1 VGANYNRKYKM
12 PTALNLTLIAFGGAI
27 GALCRYWLNTTIQTM
42 WPTRIPYG
50 TLFINVSGSLVLGML
65 YVLVSERQILPM
77 QWRPLVMVGFLG
89 AFTTFSTFSVEVV
102 NLMDNGHQ
110 LHAAIYFLLSVV
122 LAIGCAALGMWM
134 TRHI

>member
-1 VGANYNRKYKM
+1 M
-12 PTALNLTLIAFGGAI
+12 PTALNLLFIASGGAL
-27 GALCRYWLNTTIQTM
+27 GALCRYWLGTAVHTM
-42 WPTRIPYG
+42 WPTKIPYG
-50 TLFINVSGSLVLGML
+50 TLFINVSGSIVLGIL

-110 LHAAIYFLLSVV
+110 FHAAMYFLLSTV
-122 LAIGCAALGMWM
+122 LAIGGAALGIWM

>member
-1 VGANYNRKYKM
+1 M
-12 PTALNLTLIAFGGAI
+12 PTTINLTLIAFGGAI
-27 GALCRYWLNTTIQTM
+27 GALCRYWLGTAVHTM
-42 WPTRIPYG
+42 WPSKIPYG
-50 TLFINVSGSLVLGML
+50 TLLINVSGSIVLGVL
-65 YVLVSERQILPM
+65 YVLVSERQILPV

-110 LHAAIYFLLSVV
+110 LHAVIYFLLSVG
-122 LAIGCAALGMWM
+122 LAIGGAALGIWM

>member
-1 VGANYNRKYKM
+1 M
-12 PTALNLTLIAFGGAI
+12 PTILNLTLIAFGGAI
-27 GALCRYWLNTTIQTM
+27 GALCRYWLGTTVHTM
-42 WPTRIPYG
+42 WPTKIPYG
-50 TLFINVSGSLVLGML
+50 TLLINVSGSIVLGVL
-65 YVLVSERQILPM
+65 YVLVSERQILPV

-122 LAIGCAALGMWM
+122 LAIGGAALGIWM